1 MEPDMQTLRSG
12 YLPPVVFLIC
22 CCTVPAIAA
31 PRVELELITE
41 PGFPMTESHRWLRM
55 LKDLDVGNLR
65 IRSAGPREKVEIRQR
80 GSGNSTVYHVTG
92 LLTTR
97 NTLRLPGGEF
107 RHGDKPGIAA
117 WIAKLKEG
125 GASGLHEKPG
135 PFGLT
140 ATQLVAVHEALSS
153 PVTFS
158 TKGQKSYDAMKK
170 IADGLSLSF
179 TADHG
184 AVRVMAGDKPVL
196 DELQGLSAGT
206 ALAAIL
212 RPLGLALVPQKSSG
226 GEIKLFITQVQR
238 APESWPV
245 GWPSEKSPNETLPEL
260 FKFLPVEIED
270 QPLAEVF
277 GIIGSRIK
285 APILYDHNSL
295 ARHGIKPA
303 EVKVSQPRMR
313 TYYQGIINRLAH
325 QAKLKSD
332 LRVDE
337 AGKPFLWISSLQR

>member
-12 YLPPVVFLIC
+12 CLLPAVILIC
-22 CCTVPAIAA
+22 CWAVPAIAA

-41 PGFPMTESHRWLRM
+41 PGFPTTGSHKWLAMFRE
-55 LKDLDVGNLR
+55 LKVANLR
-65 IRSAGPREKVEIRQR
+65 IRSAGPSEKVEIRRR
-80 GSGNSTVYHVTG
+80 GSGNSTVYQVTG

-107 RHGDKPGIAA
+107 RYGDKPGIAR
-117 WIAKLKEG
+117 WITKLKEG
-125 GASGLHEKPG
+125 GESGLHEAPG

-140 ATQLVAVHEALSS
+140 ATQVVAVHEALSM

-158 TKGQKSYDAMKK
+158 TKGQNSYDTMKK
-170 IADGLSLSF
+170 IADGLALSF
-179 TADHG
+179 VADHG
-184 AVRVMAGDKPVL
+184 AMGVMAGGKPVR
-196 DELQGLSAGT
+196 DELQKLSAGT

-212 RPLGLALVPQKSSG
+212 RPLGLALVPKKQPG
-226 GEIKLFITQVQR
+226 GEIKLHITDVR
-238 APESWPV
+238 GAPESWPV
-245 GWPSEKSPNETLPEL
+245 GWPSELPPRETLPDL

-277 GIIGSRIK
+277 GIIGSRVK
-285 APILYDHNSL
+285 APFLYDHNSL
-295 ARHGIKPA
+295 AQHGIEPA
-303 EVKVSQPRMR
+303 EVKVSHPRVR
-313 TYYQGIINRLAH
+313 TYYRRIIDRLAN

-337 AGKPFLWISSLQR
+337 AGKPFMWISSIRR

>member
-1 MEPDMQTLRSG
+1 MQALRSG
-12 YLPPVVFLIC
+12 YLPPVVILIC
-22 CCTVPAIAA
+22 YCAVPAIADAA

-41 PGFPMTESHRWLRM
+41 AGFPTTGSHKWLAM
-55 LKDLDVGNLR
+55 LKDLNLGNLR
-65 IRSAGPREKVEIRQR
+65 IRSASPRDKVEIRRR
-80 GSGNSTVYHVTG
+80 GSGDSTVYQVTG
-92 LLTTR
+92 LLTAKS
-97 NTLRLPGGEF
+97 TLRVPGGEF
-107 RHGDKPGIAA
+107 RYGDKTGIRA
-117 WIAKLKEG
+117 WITKLKEG
-125 GASGLHEKPG
+125 GESGLHETAG

-140 ATQLVAVHEALSS
+140 ATQLVTVHEALSM

-170 IADGLSLSF
+170 IADSLVLSF

-184 AVRVMAGDKPVL
+184 AMGAMAGDKPVL

-212 RPLGLALVPQKSSG
+212 RPLGLALVPQKQPG
-226 GEIKLFITQVQR
+226 GRITLYITQVQR

-245 GWPSEKSPNETLPEL
+245 GWPSEKPPRETLPEL

-285 APILYDHNSL
+285 APFLYDYNSL
-295 ARHGIKPA
+295 ARHGIDPA
-303 EVKVSQPRMR
+303 EVKVTHPRVR
-313 TYYQGIINRLAH
+313 TYYQRIIDRLAN

-332 LRVDE
+332 LVVDE
-337 AGKPFLWISSLQR
+337 AGKPFLWISSLRR